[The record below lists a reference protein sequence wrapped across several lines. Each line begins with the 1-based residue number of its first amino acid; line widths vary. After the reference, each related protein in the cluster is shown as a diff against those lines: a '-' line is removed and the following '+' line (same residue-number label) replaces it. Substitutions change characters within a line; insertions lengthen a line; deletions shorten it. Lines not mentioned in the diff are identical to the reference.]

1 MQEFTKA
8 YYILAGFVFEL
19 TRRGEAPYWVL
30 CMIIGTLILFEVENK
45 KDRER
50 KKRKDK

>member
-8 YYILAGFVFEL
+8 YYAIAGMVLEL

-30 CMIIGTLILFEVENK
+30 CMIVATLILFEIENK

-50 KKRKDK
+50 KKRKDN